1 MHESTG
7 LEASAGE
14 YYSFRGVCVVICSPV
29 QKPTIG
35 LIEDMPGR
43 NLKHTTRRKDGPFEQ
58 RDQTSATARAV
69 LLAVAIG
76 WLRLSRR
83 SRRRGYE
90 AAGCTGPTFAMADF
104 SKTRLGERARRIGS
118 AA

>member
-14 YYSFRGVCVVICSPV
+14 YYLFRGVCVVICSPV
-29 QKPTIG
+29 QRPTIG

-43 NLKHTTRRKDGPFEQ
+43 NLKHTTRRKDGPVPRWFEQ
-58 RDQTSATARAV
+58 RGQTSATTRAV

-76 WLRLSRR
+76 
-83 SRRRGYE
+83 
-90 AAGCTGPTFAMADF
+90 F
-104 SKTRLGERARRIGS
+104 
-118 AA
+118 